1 MNSTNASRTLRLAFL
16 RPPLQGLHVYQAQVL
31 KQPVRPDK
39 RLDAAACALFKL
51 RGVDEV
57 GRARMMQYR
66 VPVASVLLTALAA
79 CASQEPAPIL
89 YADAPDTTR
98 SARLAAVIQQF
109 CIAPLPEL
117 RAMQG
122 AFTASGWQAPAPDI
136 APNAPRER
144 LFGAPIDEREGQ
156 IGDLAV
162 SVGLYRASDE
172 SGELITCAV
181 ETANIDTAALVSMLQ
196 QRGHIESAPVVD
208 LSAPPTTLRAW
219 YIVSRPE
226 LGARY
231 TLALETNDQTGR
243 VLVTI
248 SD

>member
-1 MNSTNASRTLRLAFL
+1 
-16 RPPLQGLHVYQAQVL
+16 
-31 KQPVRPDK
+31 
-39 RLDAAACALFKL
+39 
-51 RGVDEV
+51 
-57 GRARMMQYR
+57 MMQFR
-66 VPVASVLLTALAA
+66 VPVTSLCLAALAA

-109 CIAPLPEL
+109 CISPLPEL
-117 RAMQG
+117 RAMEG
-122 AFTASGWQAPAPDI
+122 AFSASGWDEPAPDI
-136 APNAPRER
+136 APTAPGER
-144 LFGAPIDEREGQ
+144 LFGDPVAEREGQ

-162 SVGLYRASDE
+162 SIGLYRASDE

-181 ETANIDTAALVSMLQ
+181 ETANVDTAALVSMLQ
-196 QRGHIESAPVVD
+196 QRGHIETMPVVD
-208 LSAPPTTLRAW
+208 MTAPPTALRAW

-243 VLVTI
+243 VLVTV